1 VTGAVVSARVAH
13 AAGPIDTVNID
24 LAPLI
29 DRAAGARERFAVEV
43 PHQVSSARDGTWTR
57 AGSRDTWELTV
68 RVPTAVTLSFHA
80 SRIFLPVS
88 AVLKL
93 SASGVTYEYTPAQI
107 HGTQLWSR
115 LGKGQRNLKSLN
127 LLRSHHPRSQF
138 YGQKS
143 RKADG

>member
-115 LGKGQRNLKSLN
+115 LGKGAAES
-127 LLRSHHPRSQF
+127 
-138 YGQKS
+138 
-143 RKADG
+143 